1 MAAKSSQPQEDVR
14 RQLTLWVLMT
24 AESAAIEPAHA
35 FRYFEEAFIAPHIAP
50 TANEKTPFF
59 AVERFEDYLPTPEA
73 WAGIRD
79 RVQLAVLFV
88 GDNKAQ
94 IDASITKA
102 SPRWR
107 LERMPIVDRT
117 LLRMGVAEFMSPSPR
132 PRATLNGLI
141 EMAKK
146 FGNDTTPGFI
156 NGILD
161 QIRRNLDIPFA

>member
-1 MAAKSSQPQEDVR
+1 MPAKSSQPQEDVR

-35 FRYFEEAFIAPHIAP
+35 FSYFEEAFIAPHVAP
-50 TANEKTPFF
+50 SASEKTPFF

-88 GDNKAQ
+88 ADHKPQ
-94 IDASITKA
+94 IDANITKA

-107 LERMPIVDRT
+107 IERMPIVDRT